1 VKLIDKVYCKG
12 SELAPALALSSQ
24 ATHLARR
31 LIVGVFKP
39 SGYLNATFT
48 GQASR
53 AHKNKKTEISVK
65 SLNEVAKNEILGNCE
80 IIFIIYKLFYFC
92 FIFLL

>member
-1 VKLIDKVYCKG
+1 MVKLIDKVYCKG
-12 SELAPALALSSQ
+12 SELAPALALSNQ

-53 AHKNKKTEISVK
+53 AHKNKQKSENPVK

-80 IIFIIYKLFYFC
+80 IIFII
-92 FIFLL
+92 

>member
-1 VKLIDKVYCKG
+1 MVKLIDKIYCKA
-12 SELAPALALSSQ
+12 SELAPALALSNQ

-53 AHKNKKTEISVK
+53 VHKNKRETENPVK
-65 SLNEVAKNEILGNCE
+65 SLNEIAKNEILGNSE
-80 IIFIIYKLFYFC
+80 TIFII
-92 FIFLL
+92 